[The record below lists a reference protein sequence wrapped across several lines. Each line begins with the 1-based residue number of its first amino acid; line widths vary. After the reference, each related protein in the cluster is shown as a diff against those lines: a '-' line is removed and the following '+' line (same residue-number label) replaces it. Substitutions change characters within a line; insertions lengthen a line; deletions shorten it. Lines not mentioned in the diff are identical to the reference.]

1 MLTTLLAFAACK
13 APPPAPEGLDDSVQH
28 LYRGFYDSDAEIG
41 AGLTGLMDW
50 FDAEGV
56 ELLDQRAALD
66 SVGAFSLAAL
76 TREDIA
82 GLAFDGDPDPSL
94 ASGVVALA
102 EMGCDWKR
110 AEQLLIRPDQHV
122 VFEGDFDVYDRTFV
136 TARGV
141 YEDASET
148 ESFDPIDELLPAEAL
163 ADYPGTLMLTENAT
177 SSTDLG
183 VTLPFDINLHFR
195 HGEFEVQGEMLN
207 AFLILSWAPAVAT
220 SDGGNTSLR
229 QSWGIEANLQ
239 RPGDK
244 TLRVFA
250 SWVELDSTFVDS
262 DSAVVKTSAVNKAQD
277 SAERLSGICTGDI
290 VL

>member
-1 MLTTLLAFAACK
+1 MLTTLLAFTACK
-13 APPPAPEGLDDSVQH
+13 APPPAPEGLDSSVQH

-50 FDAEGV
+50 FDSEGV
-56 ELLDQRAALD
+56 ELLDQRAELD
-66 SVGAFSLAAL
+66 SVGAFSLAPL
-76 TREDIA
+76 SREDIA
-82 GLAFDGDPDPSL
+82 GLAFDGDPDPAQ

-136 TARGV
+136 TAREA
-141 YEDASET
+141 YEGASEA
-148 ESFDPIDELLPAEAL
+148 ESFAPIGELLPTEVL
-163 ADYPGTLMLTENAT
+163 SDYPSTLMLTENAT

-195 HGEFEVQGEMLN
+195 HGLFDVQGEPTH

-220 SDGGNTSLR
+220 SDGGNTSML
-229 QSWGIEANLQ
+229 QSWGIEANLE
-239 RPGDK
+239 RPGGK

-250 SWVELDSTFVDS
+250 NWVELESTFVDS
-262 DSAVVKTSAVNKAQD
+262 DSPVVKTGAVNKAQD

-290 VL
+290 AL